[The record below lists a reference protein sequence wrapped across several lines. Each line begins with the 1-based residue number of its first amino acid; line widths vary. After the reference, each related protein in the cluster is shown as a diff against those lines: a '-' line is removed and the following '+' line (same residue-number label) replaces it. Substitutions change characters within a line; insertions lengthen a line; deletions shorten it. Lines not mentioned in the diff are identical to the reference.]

1 MLSYPDFEQKQ
12 ILFIQLNT
20 EIKTDFKFSNDNIVI
35 YNDGKIKNKISLH
48 KIFVIYFIG
57 SFTITSN
64 LIEKLQ
70 QFAISAYFLKSNFG
84 SYGAVE
90 TFASGNYLLRYQ
102 QYHLTDAVELN
113 FAKKIV
119 ANKILN
125 QSELLKKIDKSQ
137 YSKAKLLEI
146 KSKIGEAIDSQ
157 SLLGIE
163 GSYAKGYFQ
172 TIFQNHNWIG
182 RRPRVKHDINN
193 FLLDFG
199 YSYLF
204 NLIDSLLRVYGFD
217 TYKGIYHKLFFQRKS
232 LSCDLQEPFRVIIDN
247 AIIRGWNL
255 KIVDP
260 EEFEDVNG
268 VIKLDYK
275 LNSKYSRYFT
285 EQILDRK
292 KEIFDYIRQYYRHN
306 MAPKDNP
313 FPIFKYKIR

>member
-20 EIKTDFKFSNDNIVI
+20 EVKTDFKFSNDNIVI
-35 YNDGKIKNKISLH
+35 YQDGKIKNRISLH

-64 LIEKLQ
+64 LIERLQ

-90 TFASGNYLLRYQ
+90 TFASGNYLLRLQ
-102 QYHLTDAVELN
+102 QYHLSDDTELA
-113 FAKKIV
+113 FAKQIM

-125 QSELLKKIDKSQ
+125 QSQLIKKLKPEKYSKTQLRNIELQIQKCANSQELL
-137 YSKAKLLEI
+137 
-146 KSKIGEAIDSQ
+146 GV
-157 SLLGIE
+157 E

-172 TIFQNHNWIG
+172 TVFQNQDWIG

-199 YSYLF
+199 YTYLF

-247 AIIRGWNL
+247 AIIKGWNL
-255 KIVDP
+255 KSIDP
-260 EEFEDVNG
+260 DDFKQVSG
-268 VIKLDYK
+268 IIQLDYR

-285 EQILDRK
+285 EQILNHK

-306 MAPKDNP
+306 MAPQDNR